1 MSLPLVILAMTMP
14 SLIRSLKAVFPD
26 RHPIRLGWHWLKAF
40 AAAISCGFPARRL
53 TVIAVT
59 GTDGKTTTVA
69 MTAHILRETDI
80 AVGAVSTS
88 FFCIGSRTEENPT
101 HQTSMSPFVL
111 QRFLRNCIR
120 AGCTHAVVEISSH
133 GLVQHRC
140 DFLWPEVAAITNTS
154 PEHLD
159 YHGSMEQYR
168 ADKGILF
175 GMLRGRG
182 TKVINAEDETAEQY
196 ARISTDKTVL
206 YSHLKPVTAD
216 IGLWLT
222 GISVAPNSSSATL
235 HVREKTDHSY
245 RETRHDL
252 ALAVP
257 GAFNHENALCAI
269 GCSTAIGVDIGRAA
283 NALRSFTG
291 VPGRMERIDSGQPFY
306 VFVDF
311 TVTPNAYEKTLSAIR
326 AALAP
331 GKRLLVLTG
340 SCGNRMP
347 EKRPMIGRIV
357 GGMADIVVVSEDET
371 VTEDS
376 RKVVDEVWAG
386 IDTGKTSA
394 HKIFDRREGIRFL
407 FKEARPG
414 DAVALCGM
422 GACTTMQTREGLR
435 PWDERQ
441 IARELLNELV

>member
-1 MSLPLVILAMTMP
+1 MSVVRHLKLLVAE
-14 SLIRSLKAVFPD
+14 

-69 MTAHILRETDI
+69 MIAHILRETGI
-80 AVGAVSTS
+80 AACAVSTS
-88 FFCIGSRTEENPT
+88 FFCIRNKTEENPT
-101 HQTSMSPFVL
+101 HKTSISPFVL
-111 QRFLRNCIR
+111 QRFLRSCIR

-140 DFLWPEVAAITNTS
+140 DFLWPEAAAITNTS
-154 PEHLD
+154 QEHLD
-159 YHGSMEQYR
+159 YHGNMEQYR

-175 GMLRGRG
+175 EMLRGRG
-182 TKVINAEDETAEQY
+182 IKVLNAEDETAEQY
-196 ARISTDKTVL
+196 VRIATDKTVL

-222 GISVAPNSSSATL
+222 GISVAPHSSSATM
-235 HVREKTDHSY
+235 HAREKTDHSF
-245 RETRHDL
+245 REARHDL
-252 ALAVP
+252 SLAVP
-257 GAFNHENALCAI
+257 GAFNLENALCAI
-269 GCSTAIGVDIGRAA
+269 GCAAAVGFDIGRASS
-283 NALRSFTG
+283 ALRSFTG
-291 VPGRMERIDSGQPFY
+291 VPGRMERVDSGQPFY

-326 AALAP
+326 SSLAP

-357 GGMADIVVVSEDET
+357 SGMADIVVVSEDET
-371 VTEDS
+371 VTEDPG
-376 RKVVDEVWAG
+376 KVVDEVWSG
-386 IDTGKTSA
+386 IDPGKIGA
-394 HKIFDRREGIRFL
+394 YKILDRREGIRFL